1 MNIDAMLEALT
12 KFFSEGFGLMV
23 ADFLRTV
30 FDFLYP
36 ANAEAAS
43 TYPSVQET
51 PQP

>member
-1 MNIDAMLEALT
+1 MNIDAMLEPIT

-23 ADFLRTV
+23 ANFLREV

-43 TYPSVQET
+43 IQPSESNV
-51 PQP
+51 PKP